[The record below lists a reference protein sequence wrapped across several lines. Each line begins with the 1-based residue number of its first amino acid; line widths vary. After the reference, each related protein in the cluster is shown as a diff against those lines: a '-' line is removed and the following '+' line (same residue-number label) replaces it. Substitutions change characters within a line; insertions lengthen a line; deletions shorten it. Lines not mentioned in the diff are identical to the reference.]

1 MIIII
6 KAGGGEESNKMGY
19 GVNVFAVAVFL
30 VAAIVS
36 TDGQQVQLP
45 QPNCNAPS
53 ELQMN
58 DTCGADCWSTYI
70 NPSQMFADCRD
81 FSTNVSLSFPSPA
94 CCSGVV
100 NASTYFLPRCFC
112 RYVFHPASNMG
123 IIPARRLALPQL
135 CNVTDLCQMCTSLKP
150 APPCGAI
157 SSGKLNHHALVL
169 TVTLTITALV
179 VGMVAGAISLYI
191 WFVRRYKTKP
201 HLRFPDSTQ
210 PDTDDMLKIEEQH
223 QRG

>member
-1 MIIII
+1 
-6 KAGGGEESNKMGY
+6 MGY
-19 GVNVFAVAVFL
+19 GVNVFALAVFL
-30 VAAIVS
+30 VAAVVS

-45 QPNCNAPS
+45 LPNCNAPS
-53 ELQMN
+53 EQQMN

-81 FSTNVSLSFPSPA
+81 FSTNVSLSLPSPA
-94 CCSGVV
+94 CCSGVL
-100 NASTYFLPRCFC
+100 NASTYFLPKCFC
-112 RYVFHPASNMG
+112 RYVFHPAPNMG

-135 CNVTDLCQMCTSLKP
+135 CHVTNLCQMCTSLKP
-150 APPCGAI
+150 APPCNAV
-157 SSGKLNHHALVL
+157 SSEKLKHHALVL
-169 TVTLTITALV
+169 TVTLTLTALV

-191 WFVRRYKTKP
+191 WFARRYKTKP

-210 PDTDDMLKIEEQH
+210 PDADDMLKIEEQH

>member
-1 MIIII
+1 
-6 KAGGGEESNKMGY
+6 MGY

-30 VAAIVS
+30 VAAVVS

-45 QPNCNAPS
+45 MPNCNAPS

-112 RYVFHPASNMG
+112 RYIFHPAPNMG

-135 CNVTDLCQMCTSLKP
+135 CNVTDLCQMCTNLKP
-150 APPCGAI
+150 APPCSAV
-157 SSGKLNHHALVL
+157 SSGKLTHHALVL

-191 WFVRRYKTKP
+191 WFARRYKTKP

-210 PDTDDMLKIEEQH
+210 PDADDMLKIEEQH

>member
-1 MIIII
+1 
-6 KAGGGEESNKMGY
+6 MGY

-30 VAAIVS
+30 VAAVVS
-36 TDGQQVQLP
+36 TDGQLVQLP
-45 QPNCNAPS
+45 TPNCNAPS

-94 CCSGVV
+94 CCSGVL

-112 RYVFHPASNMG
+112 RYVFHPAPNMG

-150 APPCGAI
+150 APPCSAV
-157 SSGKLNHHALVL
+157 SSGKLNHRALVL

-191 WFVRRYKTKP
+191 WFAHRYKTKP

-210 PDTDDMLKIEEQH
+210 PDADDMLKIEEH
-223 QRG
+223 RRG

>member
-1 MIIII
+1 
-6 KAGGGEESNKMGY
+6 MGY

-30 VAAIVS
+30 VAAVVS

-45 QPNCNAPS
+45 MPNCNAPS

-112 RYVFHPASNMG
+112 RYIFHPAPNMG

-150 APPCGAI
+150 APPCSAE
-157 SSGKLNHHALVL
+157 SSGTKKI
-169 TVTLTITALV
+169 TLS
-179 VGMVAGAISLYI
+179 SLDLLLLQ
-191 WFVRRYKTKP
+191 WFLHYFFFTNIGTSCNLLLLLLLP
-201 HLRFPDSTQ
+201 WFLENPELASYGT
-210 PDTDDMLKIEEQH
+210 
-223 QRG
+223 